1 MEAKAV
7 EKYIRMSP
15 RKIRYV
21 VDMIKLRKIE
31 DAVDILSL
39 TPKKA
44 AVIVKKA
51 IQSAVANATENHKM
65 KEEDLF
71 ISKILVNEGPTLK
84 RFRPRARGRSTRIR
98 KRTSHLSV
106 YVSNGKEEE
115 A

>member
-15 RKIRYV
+15 RKIKYV
-21 VDMIKLRKIE
+21 VDMIKLRSIE

-44 AVIVKKA
+44 AAIVKKA
-51 IQSAVANATENHKM
+51 IQSAVSNATENHKM
-65 KEEDLF
+65 KEDDLF

-84 RFRPRARGRSTRIR
+84 RLRPRARGRANRIR

>member
-1 MEAKAV
+1 LETKTV

-21 VDMIKLRKIE
+21 VDMIKSKPIE
-31 DAVDILSL
+31 DAIDILSL
-39 TPKKA
+39 TPRAA
-44 AVIVKKA
+44 AVVVKKA

-71 ISKILVNEGPTLK
+71 ISRILVNEGPTLK
-84 RFRPRARGRSTRIR
+84 RFRPRARGRATRIR

-106 YVSNGKEEE
+106 YVSNGKEKE

>member
-31 DAVDILSL
+31 DAVDVLSL

>member
-21 VDMIKLRKIE
+21 VDMIKSKSIE

-39 TPKKA
+39 TPKTA
-44 AVIVKKA
+44 AIVVKKA
-51 IQSAVANATENHKM
+51 IQSAVTNATENHKM

-71 ISKILVNEGPTLK
+71 ISRILVNEGPTLK
-84 RFRPRARGRSTRIR
+84 RFKPRARGRATRIR
-98 KRTSHLSV
+98 KRTAHLSV
-106 YVSNGKEEE
+106 FVSNGKEEE